1 MTYAAGPIARAHP
14 PDGSAN
20 GRYGGGRRA
29 PALRRRRAAPPV
41 GAGAV
46 RFAPAE
52 LQRAWERLGTGDP
65 VHGLLARIA
74 GDEARDARL
83 PMPAHLASP
92 GALRRHRATLAV
104 VGLYALLAL
113 LPGLLISVFG
123 GRLTDREFVK
133 LTDWR
138 ELPGRSSSTWCWPR
152 CCGPSTCGSPASSS
166 TSSPASPR
174 AASSARPGRAGM
186 TPDGFLQGVGA
197 TLPRRLARGPVRLS
211 RGAWLAALA
220 AAASVAT
227 LVVWPPTALPP
238 FDRLFAEGDLYWW
251 RVVPA
256 YFWGVWL
263 PLVFVN
269 VYMLVW
275 IVLRQTMM
283 IANIQRL
290 LRLFAVEPVPYH
302 PDRCSG
308 FAPIGAYATDVV
320 RVALIIGG
328 WALAL
333 LLSGAAT
340 GHGLYVAPHAL
351 FLVVVQV
358 LLTPY
363 LLLGPVWYAHRV
375 MGAARDRALRRVTD
389 RIRARLVAGGT
400 RTGRRAGY
408 RELEAEYRLATEGYH
423 TWPFRPGAFG
433 GVGVTAGLTL
443 VVNLAALFYRLLGG
457 S

>member
-1 MTYAAGPIARAHP
+1 MIYSTDLVATPRP

-104 VGLYALLAL
+104 VALYALLAL

-123 GRLTDREFVK
+123 GRPTDRDFVK

-138 ELPGRSSSTWCWPR
+138 ELPGRALPLPGAGPGAVDLLPVAAPPDRRRLRRPR
-152 CCGPSTCGSPASSS
+152 RGRRRRRPPAGGHHPGRLPARAWARHCPAASPAC
-166 TSSPASPR
+166 
-174 AASSARPGRAGM
+174 
-186 TPDGFLQGVGA
+186 
-197 TLPRRLARGPVRLS
+197 LS

-220 AAASVAT
+220 ATASVAT

-238 FDRLFAEGDLYWW
+238 FDRIFAEGDLYWW
-251 RVVPA
+251 RVAPA

-320 RVALIIGG
+320 RVALIVGG

-340 GHGLYVAPHAL
+340 GHGLVL
-351 FLVVVQV
+351 SRRTRMFLVVVQR
-358 LLTPY
+358 PA
-363 LLLGPVWYAHRV
+363 GPVRCCWGRS
-375 MGAARDRALRRVTD
+375 
-389 RIRARLVAGGT
+389 GT
-400 RTGRRAGY
+400 
-408 RELEAEYRLATEGYH
+408 
-423 TWPFRPGAFG
+423 P
-433 GVGVTAGLTL
+433 TA
-443 VVNLAALFYRLLGG
+443 
-457 S
+457 